1 VAGPTRQGSA
11 GSGQAAVLAA
21 GVTMGRMA
29 DFPVT
34 SSGLTTAMPG
44 DLRAAVE
51 RCGYYPSL
59 VLHSLALSVGDESI
73 TSFLVHH
80 EATFDRDE
88 LRRHLTVVLLTPT
101 RLVIGHTDD
110 FPADDQGN
118 AAHAATSTEAV
129 RIERLNSVVVS
140 HVIDGPEQYDDT
152 VVPRELVISVGWG
165 AVSRLDLEPASCGDP
180 DCEADH
186 GYTGSSSVDDFSVRV
201 SIAAD
206 GIEGVEQALA
216 FAATL
221 SKATTR

>member
-1 VAGPTRQGSA
+1 
-11 GSGQAAVLAA
+11 
-21 GVTMGRMA
+21 MA
-29 DFPVT
+29 DLPVT
-34 SSGLTTAMPG
+34 SGLPTHIPG

-51 RCGYYPSL
+51 RCGYYPNV
-59 VLHSLALSVGDESI
+59 VLHSLALAVGDELV

-110 FPADDQGN
+110 FPADDQGTP
-118 AAHAATSTEAV
+118 AHAATSTEAV

-140 HVIDGPEQYDDT
+140 HVIDGPEHYDESGL
-152 VVPRELVISVGWG
+152 PRELVITVGWG
-165 AVSRLDLEPASCGDP
+165 AVSRLDLEPATCGDP

-186 GYTGSSSVDDFSVRV
+186 GYTGSSTVDDFSVRV

-206 GIEGVEQALA
+206 GVEGVEQAVA
-216 FAATL
+216 FAHAL
-221 SKATTR
+221 SRATTR

>member
-1 VAGPTRQGSA
+1 MTD
-11 GSGQAAVLAA
+11 L
-21 GVTMGRMA
+21 
-29 DFPVT
+29 PVT
-34 SSGLTTAMPG
+34 TAAQHHR

-51 RCGYYPSL
+51 RCGYYPNVVLQSL
-59 VLHSLALSVGDESI
+59 DLAVADEPI

-88 LRRHLTVVLLTPT
+88 LRRHLTVVVLTPT
-101 RLVIGHTDD
+101 RFIVGHTDD
-110 FPADDQGN
+110 FPADEHTGP
-118 AAHAATSTEAV
+118 AHAATSTEAV

-152 VVPRELVISVGWG
+152 VLPRELVISVGWG

-216 FAATL
+216 FAGTL
-221 SKATTR
+221 SRATTR

>member
-1 VAGPTRQGSA
+1 
-11 GSGQAAVLAA
+11 
-21 GVTMGRMA
+21 MA
-29 DFPVT
+29 DLPVT
-34 SSGLTTAMPG
+34 SGLPTQMPG

-51 RCGYYPSL
+51 RCGYYPNV
-59 VLHSLALSVGDESI
+59 VLHSLALAMGDELV

-110 FPADDQGN
+110 FPADDQGTP
-118 AAHAATSTEAV
+118 AHAATSTEAV

-140 HVIDGPEQYDDT
+140 HVIDGPEHYDET
-152 VVPRELVISVGWG
+152 GLPRELVITVGWG
-165 AVSRLDLEPASCGDP
+165 AVSRLDLEPATCGDP

-186 GYTGSSSVDDFSVRV
+186 GYTGSSTVDDFSVRV

-206 GIEGVEQALA
+206 GVEGVDQAVA
-216 FAATL
+216 FAHAL
-221 SKATTR
+221 SRATTR

>member
-1 VAGPTRQGSA
+1 
-11 GSGQAAVLAA
+11 
-21 GVTMGRMA
+21 MA
-29 DFPVT
+29 DLPVT
-34 SSGLTTAMPG
+34 SGLPTQMPG

-51 RCGYYPSL
+51 RCGYYPNV
-59 VLHSLALSVGDESI
+59 VLHSLALAMGHELV

-110 FPADDQGN
+110 FPADAQGTP
-118 AAHAATSTEAV
+118 AHAATSTEAV
-129 RIERLNSVVVS
+129 RIERLSSVVVS
-140 HVIDGPEQYDDT
+140 HVIDGPEHYDET
-152 VVPRELVISVGWG
+152 AVPRELVISVGWG

-186 GYTGSSSVDDFSVRV
+186 GYTGSSTLDDFSVRV

-206 GIEGVEQALA
+206 GVEGVEQAVA
-216 FAATL
+216 FADEL
-221 SKATTR
+221 SRATTH